1 MRPEQLF
8 LSDILQ
14 ATEAIDRSLRN
25 RSFPEV
31 EADED
36 LHDAT
41 LFRLIAIGE
50 AAARLPATVRQRYP
64 DVPWIDMI
72 GFRNRAVHAYFAID
86 WRIVW
91 DTARQDIPL
100 VHRHVA
106 TILAEDYALPSAES
120 DPT

>member
-8 LSDILQ
+8 LIDILQ
-14 ATEAIDRSLRN
+14 ATEAINRSLRH
-25 RSFPEV
+25 RSFSEF

-36 LHDAT
+36 VHDAT

-50 AAARLPATVRQRYP
+50 AAARLPSAVRHRYP
-64 DVPWIDMI
+64 GVPWIDMI
-72 GFRNRAVHAYFAID
+72 AFRNRAVHAYFAID

-91 DTARQDIPL
+91 DTAQHDIPL

-106 TILAEDYALPSAES
+106 AILAEDYAAPSAES
-120 DPT
+120 DLI